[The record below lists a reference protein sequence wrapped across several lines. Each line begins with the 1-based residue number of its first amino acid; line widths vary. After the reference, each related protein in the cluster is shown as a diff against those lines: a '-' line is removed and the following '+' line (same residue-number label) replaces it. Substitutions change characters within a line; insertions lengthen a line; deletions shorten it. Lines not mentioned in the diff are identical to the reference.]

1 MNQTDMK
8 FNAVH
13 RIALSGWT
21 QFTTSNW
28 SHHCRA

>member
-1 MNQTDMK
+1 MK
-8 FNAVH
+8 FTAVH
-13 RIALSGWT
+13 RAALSRRI